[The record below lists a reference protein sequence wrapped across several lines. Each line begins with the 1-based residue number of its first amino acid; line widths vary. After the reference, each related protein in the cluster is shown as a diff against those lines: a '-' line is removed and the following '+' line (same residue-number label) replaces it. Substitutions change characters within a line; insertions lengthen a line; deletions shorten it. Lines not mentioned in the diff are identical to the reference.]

1 VPRVSVWLVRAAL
14 LHLAGGFL
22 IGAVLLADRGV
33 SFAPAL
39 WSLRPL
45 HVEMLLVGWTMQLVM
60 GVAIWIF
67 PRFALRQAP
76 RRSAVT
82 AWLVLILLNGGV
94 ALVGAGA
101 VVAGRLLEA
110 AAAGSF
116 ALHLWRRVAPS
127 GLSAM

>member
-14 LHLAGGFL
+14 LHLAGGFV
-22 IGAVLLADRGV
+22 IGALLLAERGV
-33 SFAPAL
+33 PFAPELWAL
-39 WSLRPL
+39 RAL

-76 RRSAVT
+76 ARSAVT

-101 VVAGRLLEA
+101 LVAGRLLEVA
-110 AAAGSF
+110 AAASF
-116 ALHLWRRVAPS
+116 AVHLWRRVTPS
-127 GLSAM
+127 GLAAM